1 MVDAVSPLTPFS
13 RINETQATNTSAV
26 QVTSNAAE
34 ESGATNGVQSSP
46 REGVEVILT
55 QSERTAEELTY
66 ENLRPNRSAQRADE
80 SNQPS
85 ENSTDQVLQE
95 DALDPNRI

>member
-1 MVDAVSPLTPFS
+1 M
-13 RINETQATNTSAV
+13 QA
-26 QVTSNAAE
+26 TSNAAE

-66 ENLRPNRSAQRADE
+66 ENLRPNPSAQRADE
-80 SNQPS
+80 SSQPG
-85 ENSTDQVLQE
+85 ENSTDQVLQG
-95 DALDPNRI
+95 DSLDPNRV